1 MNKQLQV
8 VIYTPNSEARNR
20 LKMITAM
27 WHDLAA
33 SRELAWRLTVRD
45 ISSKYR
51 ESVLG
56 LLWAFIPPI
65 LAGIVFIFLQ
75 SRKIVDFGDVGM
87 PYPVFAFIGTA
98 LWQLFVESI
107 NAPLRVVNASKPM
120 LAKINFP
127 REALIISAFYQSLF
141 AFFIKGILLVAI
153 IVYFRVDI
161 SFMSILFVVPAILLI
176 WLGLVIGLLLTP
188 LGMLYSD
195 VSSSVMIFTQ
205 FLFFVTPVVYAVP
218 TTYPFSLLAV
228 LNPVSP
234 FLNAA
239 RDLLVLGTVDNLT
252 VLVIATIF
260 LVVFLF
266 VGWFI
271 YRLAMPIL
279 IERISA

>member
-1 MNKQLQV
+1 MNSKLQV
-8 VIYTPNSEARNR
+8 VTYTPYSEASNPF
-20 LKMITAM
+20 KMIPAM
-27 WHDLAA
+27 WRDLAA
-33 SRELAWRLTVRD
+33 SRELAFRLTVRD
-45 ISSKYR
+45 ISAKYR

-65 LAGIVFIFLQ
+65 LAGIVFIFLH

-107 NAPLRVVNASKPM
+107 NAPLRVVNAAKPM

-127 REALIISAFYQSLF
+127 REALILSAFYQSLF
-141 AFFIKGILLVAI
+141 TFFIKGILLGAI
-153 IVYFRVDI
+153 IVYFGVDLTYK
-161 SFMSILFVVPAILLI
+161 SILFIVPAMLLI

-188 LGMLYSD
+188 LGMLYRD

-205 FLFFVTPVVYAVP
+205 FLFFLTPVVYAVP
-218 TTYPFSLLAV
+218 TTYPYSLLAV

-234 FLNAA
+234 YLNAA
-239 RDLLVLGTVDNLT
+239 RDLLVLGTVDNIT
-252 VLVIATIF
+252 VLVVTTI
-260 LVVFLF
+260 LLTVFLF
-266 VGWFI
+266 LGWFI
-271 YRLAMPIL
+271 YRLAMPVL